1 MQIKHIVFNFLCFII
16 GLQGLN
22 AAPVVTSVSPRD
34 GVVAGGNTVTIIGSG
49 FTGSTDVDFGFR
61 PAASFSVL
69 DDNTISATVPVGT
82 AGAVDVTV
90 TALTITSPTT
100 PDDFY
105 TYTATA
111 WNGIVSGTTPDQ
123 VAIFDTGTN
132 TFNSFIPIAAT
143 SLASVISPDGTRI
156 YTADSTPDGVTVID
170 AATNTIITTIPTTV
184 GPGAFDII
192 TNPSGTRIYVSNEAS
207 GYVTVIDTTTNTVIT
222 DIFVGGNLGALSITP
237 DSSTVY
243 VSNFSFGGV
252 IAIDTATNTVGTAIA
267 TGSTPGMIAI
277 TPDGIKAFVCNFLSD
292 SISIIDL
299 ASQVVTNTIS
309 FPSGSGPYG
318 SSILPNGVTLYVAS
332 INDSMITVID
342 VASESIMT
350 TIALSDLPF
359 WVVSTPD
366 SEKIYVINETNDN
379 VTPIDV
385 DTNTVGTPFN
395 GAGGNLQDIT
405 MSPDPAPVAIFSA
418 TPQLVGVP
426 TTFDAS
432 DSFSPIGTIVSYAW
446 DFGDG
451 TIAITPSPL
460 IDHTYDNAGS
470 YDVTLRV
477 KNSSGTST
485 FQIFSSRFMSNNGGP
500 SAERTHTIESLPTP
514 PSHVVGY
521 QNRFQTP
528 YRIDIINVIKFNPP
542 VEGWTPVAY
551 RIFRDPGLTDLI
563 HTIPEEAPLKFF
575 DHNRHSHT
583 DYTYYIVSVSS
594 SGAISGPVSLTIPSR
609 F

>member
-1 MQIKHIVFNFLCFII
+1 MRIKHIVFYFLCCVI
-16 GLQGLN
+16 GHQCLN
-22 AAPVVTSVSPRD
+22 ATPIVTSLTPRD
-34 GVVAGGNTVTIIGSG
+34 GVVTGGNAVTIVGSG
-49 FTGSTDVDFGFR
+49 FTGTTDVDFGFR
-61 PAASFSVL
+61 PATSFSVL

-82 AGAVDVTV
+82 AGTVDVTV

-132 TFNSFIPIAAT
+132 TFNSFISIPAT

-156 YTADSTPDGVTVID
+156 YTANSSPDGVTVID
-170 AATNTIITTIPTTV
+170 AATNTIITTIPTSV

-192 TNPSGTRIYVSNEAS
+192 VNPSGTRIYVSNEAS

-222 DIFVGGNLGALSITP
+222 DIFVGGSLGALSITP

-267 TGSTPGMIAI
+267 TGITPGMISI
-277 TPDGIKAFVCNFLSD
+277 TPDGVKAFVSNLYSD
-292 SISIIDL
+292 TISIIDL
-299 ASQVVTNTIS
+299 ASQVVTNTINL
-309 FPSGSGPYG
+309 PAGAGPYG
-318 SSILPNGVTLYVAS
+318 SSILPNGVTLYVAN
-332 INDSMITVID
+332 INNNTITVID
-342 VASESIMT
+342 VASEAITS
-350 TIALSDLPF
+350 TIPLSDLPF

-366 SEKIYVINETNDN
+366 SEKVYVINTTNDN

-385 DTNTVGTPFN
+385 ATNTVGTPFN
-395 GAGGNLQDIT
+395 GAGGNLQDIV

-426 TTFDAS
+426 TAFDAS
-432 DSFSPIGTIVSYAW
+432 DSFSPIGTIVSYTW

-460 IDHTYDNAGS
+460 IDHTYVNAGTYNVS
-470 YDVTLRV
+470 LTV

-485 FQIFSSRFMSNNGGP
+485 FPIFSSRFMSNNGGP
-500 SAERTHTIESLPTP
+500 SAARTQTIESLPTP
-514 PSHVVGY
+514 PSYLIGY
-521 QNRFQTP
+521 QDRFQTP
-528 YRIDIINVIKFNPP
+528 YRINIINVLKWNAP

-551 RIFRDPGLTDLI
+551 KIFRDPELTDLI
-563 HTIPEEAPLKFF
+563 RTVPGDAPYKFF
-575 DHNRHSHT
+575 DQNRLSHT
-583 DYTYYIVSVSS
+583 SYTYYVVSVSS
-594 SGAISGPVSLTIPSR
+594 SGATSDPVSLTIPSR